1 MWQLFKNLPSDL
13 RWEVLSEFVGSH
25 AVRKGKLMKRLVVD
39 KRHQLVKDIP
49 PIHKC
54 YIYQYTYRYNAKTF
68 VQLWSGSQLMF
79 CENSA
84 SGEMGYLFRKRKVRT
99 HSREPKSYGFQYTPL
114 NDSVKL
120 PPFEKH
126 SYPSYEDT
134 DKKKA
139 QRLAQRLAQEI
150 VVPNPKLKGLFLI
163 RPGDLEDDH
172 YNKRYIFPR
181 ISSVTPEESL
191 TSDEPY
197 WLTAQFP
204 LEMI

>member
-1 MWQLFKNLPSDL
+1 MWQLFKHLPRDL

-25 AVRKGKLMKRLVVD
+25 AVRKGKLMKKLVVD
-39 KRHQLVKDIP
+39 NRHQMVKDIP
-49 PIHKC
+49 RIREC
-54 YIYQYTYRYNAKTF
+54 YIQLYRHSFNAKTD
-68 VQLWSGSQLMF
+68 VQLFSGSQLMF

-99 HSREPKSYGFQYTPL
+99 HSREPKSYGFQYTPM
-114 NDSVKL
+114 NNSVTL
-120 PPFEKH
+120 PPYEKH

-150 VVPNPKLKGLFLI
+150 AVPNPKLKGLFLI
-163 RPGDLEDDH
+163 RLGDLEDEH

-181 ISSVTPEESL
+181 ISSVAPEESL

-197 WLTAQFP
+197 WLTSQFP